1 MTSKLNYG
9 STPILSVNYTGF
21 EILVCSSCHINPWH
35 TCGHMLWKPESR
47 CRGRRRA
54 EATRPGSPWRAH
66 DDVIKLG
73 GGSLWPDPSLCC
85 RKTEVPSQGQAEFH
99 PHPPLQPRLGQ
110 VSCPG
115 AARIQN
121 RTDSLFVE
129 AELVFFFFNIKSQRH
144 RFLVF
149 SLRSSVKVSGRHF
162 LWDIYLGNQSLRVII
177 IIFCF

>member
-1 MTSKLNYG
+1 MLQ
-9 STPILSVNYTGF
+9 LS
-21 EILVCSSCHINPWH
+21 H
-35 TCGHMLWKPESR
+35 KPVAHLRAYALETTESR
-47 CRGRRRA
+47 YRGRGTA

-129 AELVFFFFNIKSQRH
+129 AKLVFFF
-144 RFLVF
+144 L
-149 SLRSSVKVSGRHF
+149 
-162 LWDIYLGNQSLRVII
+162 
-177 IIFCF
+177 